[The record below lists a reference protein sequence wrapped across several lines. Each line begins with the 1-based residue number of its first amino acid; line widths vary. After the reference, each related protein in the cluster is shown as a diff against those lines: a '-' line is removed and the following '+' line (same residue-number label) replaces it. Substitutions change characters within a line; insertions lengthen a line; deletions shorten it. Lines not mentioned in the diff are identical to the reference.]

1 MRVSTLNCTAGQ
13 AKVIRIK
20 TMFSSDTKK
29 LKEIN
34 TSNVSTIIGEGTV
47 IQGDI
52 LYAGGLHIDGKVIG
66 NVSAEN
72 ASAATLTLSKL
83 GAIHGNVNVPTVV
96 IDGEV
101 QGDVVSSN
109 RVQLIANS
117 RITGNVQYNLIE
129 MEVGAEV
136 NGQLI
141 RQQGDHSNV
150 SQMPLR
156 EVAKEELS

>member
-1 MRVSTLNCTAGQ
+1 
-13 AKVIRIK
+13 
-20 TMFSSDTKK
+20 MFSSDTKK

-34 TSNVSTIIGEGTV
+34 TTNVSTIIGEGTV

-52 LYAGGLHIDGKVIG
+52 VYAGGLHIDGRVVG
-66 NVSAEN
+66 NVSAEH
-72 ASAATLTLSKL
+72 ASETTLTLSKL
-83 GAIHGNVNVPTVV
+83 GSIHGNVNVPTVV

-101 QGDVVSSN
+101 QGDVAASE

-136 NGQLI
+136 NGQLV
-141 RQQGDHSNV
+141 RQQSEGSNMV
-150 SQMPLR
+150 TTTENVP
-156 EVAKEELS
+156 A

>member
-1 MRVSTLNCTAGQ
+1 
-13 AKVIRIK
+13 
-20 TMFSSDTKK
+20 MFSSDTKK

-34 TSNVSTIIGEGTV
+34 TTNVSTIIGEGTV

-52 LYAGGLHIDGKVIG
+52 IYAGGLHIDGKVVG
-66 NVSAEN
+66 NVSAEKG
-72 ASAATLTLSKL
+72 SAATLTLSKL
-83 GAIHGNVNVPTVV
+83 GSIHGGVNVPTVV

-101 QGDVVSSN
+101 QGDVAASE

-136 NGQLI
+136 NGQLV
-141 RQQGDHSNV
+141 RQQGEQATLAAPGIEESTQ
-150 SQMPLR
+150 S
-156 EVAKEELS
+156 ELS

>member
-1 MRVSTLNCTAGQ
+1 
-13 AKVIRIK
+13 
-20 TMFSSDTKK
+20 MFSSDTKK

-34 TSNVSTIIGEGTV
+34 TTNVSTIIGEGTV

-52 LYAGGLHIDGKVIG
+52 IYAGGLHIDGRVEG
-66 NVSAEN
+66 NVSAEVG
-72 ASAATLTLSKL
+72 STTTLTLSKL
-83 GAIHGNVNVPTVV
+83 GSIHGCVNVPTVV

-101 QGDVVSSN
+101 QGDVTASE

-136 NGQLI
+136 NGQLV
-141 RQQGDHSNV
+141 RQQSEGTIATISATQE
-150 SQMPLR
+150 STQG
-156 EVAKEELS
+156 ELS